1 MGGIHRITN
10 AGLGAALAALLVA
23 GAANAEDKKFALGVF
38 HFNVQYVAG
47 GLIEFP
53 PGASSKFDLSAEVV
67 EDRIITESFVPTL
80 DLYEKHAKDG
90 WGVDIELQGYLLDVL
105 AARHP
110 DVLDQ
115 LRRLAKS
122 GQIDV
127 VSFHYSDQLFIAF
140 PQEDWERSQALTQK
154 TFDKYDIPLS
164 KTVFCQEG
172 QAGMALGKQMTARGY
187 ETLIWPKNL
196 WIYQQGNS
204 DWAPL
209 YAFGESESAPNI
221 IVGGV
226 GINRAIGADTVQV
239 NWTFMDDGEKMATN
253 DMDPYIAESFFH
265 KAESVKEYED
275 KLLALEAQG
284 FDITTVSKYVAAVRP
299 LVTREAAPMLMDGT
313 WQPNSTQAVFKWMGQ
328 RSIWPYSGDPADRDN
343 HVRTLGA
350 LAHRELAIAEA
361 AAEATGLDARE
372 QLDSAWRLLF
382 LGQVTD
388 ASGINP
394 YRGEVEYGI
403 AHLSESLRIARDVI
417 EDAKAAEGFDQ
428 AQIDPFSALLEKGE
442 GDVLEGATSE
452 PLFEV
457 NATVADPTRTIL
469 VKWEKVNEAHHVVS
483 VTFGGGDPDST
494 LNEVA
499 VEFPRT
505 GDTFTTTL
513 ALDDATPV
521 TFNLND
527 FTFQKPEFYMALPTG
542 LIGLGGDRFLI
553 KDQAFV
559 HLAARISTETP
570 ELRFADQTQAIAE
583 GVTWRFHVF
592 EGSVED
598 AVALAHAV
606 NVTRKVTR

>member
-1 MGGIHRITN
+1 MRMVTG
-10 AGLGAALAALLVA
+10 AALGAACSVLLAS
-23 GAANAEDKKFALGVF
+23 GAASAEDKKFGLGVF

-53 PGASSKFDLSAEVV
+53 PGASAKFDLSAEAV
-67 EDRIITESFVPTL
+67 EDSIVTESLAPTL
-80 DLYEKHAKDG
+80 DLYEKHADDG
-90 WGVDIELQGYLLDVL
+90 WGVDIELQGYMLDVL

-115 LRRLAKS
+115 LRRMAKS

-140 PQEDWERSQALTQK
+140 PQVDWERSQSLTRQ
-154 TFDKYDIPLS
+154 TFNKYDIPLS
-164 KTVFCQEG
+164 QTVFCQEG
-172 QAGMALGKQMTARGY
+172 QAGMAFAKQMALRGY
-187 ETLIWPKNL
+187 RTLVWPKNL

-209 YAFGESESAPNI
+209 YASHDADTAVNI
-221 IVGGV
+221 VVGGV
-226 GINRAIGADTVQV
+226 GVNRAIGDDTVQV

-253 DMDPYIAESFFH
+253 DMDPYISEAFFYRE
-265 KAESVKEYED
+265 ESVKKYED
-275 KLLALEAQG
+275 KLLALEADG
-284 FDITTVSKYVAAVRP
+284 FKLTTVSKYVATVKR
-299 LVTREAAPMLMDGT
+299 LVTPEPPPMLMDGT
-313 WQPNSTQAVFKWMGQ
+313 WQPNSTQAIFKWMGQ
-328 RSIWPYSGDPADRDN
+328 RSIWPYTGDPDDRDN

-350 LAHRELAIAEA
+350 LAHRELTAAEA
-361 AAEATGLDARE
+361 AASATELDARE
-372 QLDSAWRLLF
+372 QLDAAWRLLF

-403 AHLSESLRIARDVI
+403 AHLAESMRIARDVI
-417 EDAKAAEGFDQ
+417 EDAKATTTFGQ
-428 AQIDPFSALLEKGE
+428 VHIYPFSALLEEAEADLPRG
-442 GDVLEGATSE
+442 VASE
-452 PLFEV
+452 ALFEV
-457 NATVADPTRTIL
+457 NAEAADPLRSIG
-469 VKWEKVNEAHHVVS
+469 VSWEKFS
-483 VTFGGGDPDST
+483 DGRYGVTVHFGPGDPDDR

-505 GDTFTTTL
+505 GETFTTTL

-527 FTFQKPEFYMALPTG
+527 FTFQKPEFYIALPTG
-542 LIGLGGDRFLI
+542 LIGLGGDRYLI

-559 HLAARISTETP
+559 HVAARVSTEVP
-570 ELRFADQTQAIAE
+570 NVRFADQTQAVAE
-583 GVTWRFHVF
+583 AVTWKFHVF

-598 AVALAHAV
+598 AVALAHAI